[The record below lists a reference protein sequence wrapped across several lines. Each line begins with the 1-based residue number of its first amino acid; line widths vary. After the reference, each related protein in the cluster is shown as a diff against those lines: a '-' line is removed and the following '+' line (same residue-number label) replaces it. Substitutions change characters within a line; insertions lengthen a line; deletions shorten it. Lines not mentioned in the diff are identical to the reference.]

1 MKFKNN
7 SVRTG
12 FTLIE
17 LLVVI
22 AIIAILAAM
31 LLPALSKA
39 KAKAVAAAC
48 MSNNKQLGLAWI
60 MYAGDNAERLPI
72 NNDTGT
78 PYNTTPSWITGN
90 PWMGWTTAQQN
101 TNTLYLVDDRFSLLG
116 NYEGRNAH
124 IFACP
129 AANYV
134 SPAQTAAG
142 WSSRAHSVVMNAA
155 IGDGNKWA
163 QGLAGTAGG
172 APFWAKKSSD
182 FRNPGPTDSWLFMD
196 EHPDYIDDGM
206 LYASCSFTN
215 GTGTL
220 VELPGSQHAGA
231 CGMAFADGHS
241 TVHKWQTG
249 QVVQPVTFKSVAY
262 VSCVNNADLAWL
274 AQHTPQ

>member
-7 SVRTG
+7 PFRAG

-72 NNDTGT
+72 NNDTGS

-90 PWMGWTTAQQN
+90 PWMSWTTVQQN
-101 TNTLYLVDDRFSLLG
+101 TNILYLVDDRFSLLG
-116 NYEGRNAH
+116 NYVGRSAH

-134 SPAQTAAG
+134 SPAQTAVG
-142 WSSRAHSVVMNAA
+142 WSSRSHSVVMNAA

-163 QGLAGTAGG
+163 QGLAGNGG
-172 APFWAKKSSD
+172 TPFWAKKSND
-182 FRNPGPTDSWLFMD
+182 FGNPGPSDSWLFMD

-206 LYASCSFTN
+206 LYASCNYTN

-249 QVVQPVTFKSVAY
+249 QVVAPITFKPVAY

-274 AQHTPQ
+274 AQHTPH